1 MLKRRLHRQETM
13 QNEDQISPSRQNK
26 RGLSERWWMA
36 GILTV
41 AIIVGGVVGF
51 FSLSSDLD
59 VVAHFFTAFLGM
71 VVFLLLGGM
80 LIAGIERV
88 RANRQS
94 RLSFFLWSIIVI
106 ASSVLGF
113 FLLPAP
119 LFVPIRVFLGAVFG
133 YIGLY
138 LLVALITNPL
148 DFFGQMMKS
157 SIEDDG
163 CCLGFFS
170 QFILI
175 TGTISSLLIW
185 HSVLLGILI
194 GGGSALVTLIAF
206 VGLAFA
212 SRKEEVFHGSKAIL
226 VLLTKETLEKTAK
239 I

>member
-1 MLKRRLHRQETM
+1 MLKRRLQRQETM
-13 QNEDQISPSRQNK
+13 QNENQIPPSRQNK
-26 RGLSERWWMA
+26 RGRSEIWWIA

-41 AIIVGGVVGF
+41 AIIVGGVIGF
-51 FSLSSDLD
+51 FSLPGDSG
-59 VVAHFFTAFLGM
+59 VGAHVFTAFLGM

-80 LIAGIERV
+80 LLAGIERV

-106 ASSVLGF
+106 ASSILGF

-148 DFFGQMMKS
+148 DFFDQVVKS
-157 SIEDDG
+157 SIEDSG
-163 CCLGFFS
+163 CCLGFFV
-170 QFILI
+170 QIIVI

-185 HSVLLGILI
+185 HSLLLSVLI

-206 VGLAFA
+206 VCLVFA
-212 SRKEEVFHGSKAIL
+212 SRQ
-226 VLLTKETLEKTAK
+226 ETLEKTAK